1 MFLFLGEERNP
12 YHRFPRENTEKTVP
26 EGRCCTPDKEF
37 KDDEY
42 NNDAQFHAK
51 VGTQSQ
57 TANLATDS
65 SRQQR
70 TKNPSKINSLS
81 EEVEANNMDH

>member
-1 MFLFLGEERNP
+1 MISKR
-12 YHRFPRENTEKTVP
+12 KTFS
-26 EGRCCTPDKEF
+26 EGQCCKADKKF

-57 TANLATDS
+57 TTNLATDS
-65 SRQQR
+65 SRQQQ
-70 TKNPSKINSLS
+70 TKSPYKINSLS
-81 EEVEANNMDH
+81 EQLEANNMDQ

>member
-1 MFLFLGEERNP
+1 MFLGRKRILIIDF
-12 YHRFPRENTEKTVP
+12 HEKTFF
-26 EGRCCTPDKEF
+26 EGQCCKADRKF

-70 TKNPSKINSLS
+70 MKSPTKINSLS
-81 EEVEANNMDH
+81 KQLEANNMDH